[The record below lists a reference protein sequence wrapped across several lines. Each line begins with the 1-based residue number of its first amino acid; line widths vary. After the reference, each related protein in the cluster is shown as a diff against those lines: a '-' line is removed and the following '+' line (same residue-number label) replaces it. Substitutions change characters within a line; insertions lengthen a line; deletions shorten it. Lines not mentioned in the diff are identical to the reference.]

1 MLPSPAAISVALTV
15 SMPLLASGAPRPAS
29 PSSLDF
35 SLLVIPPR
43 SLCGGLLG
51 CLGVVMASVGDVGE
65 SSHDHDR
72 DDHGATEEGN
82 VRMTV
87 HERHAQE
94 SADPIGSTQTLG
106 MMRLKGDVAICWA
119 LALPVWI
126 TRIFASPVWSLW
138 RPSTR

>member
-1 MLPSPAAISVALTV
+1 
-15 SMPLLASGAPRPAS
+15 
-29 PSSLDF
+29 
-35 SLLVIPPR
+35 
-43 SLCGGLLG
+43 
-51 CLGVVMASVGDVGE
+51 MARVGHIGE

-106 MMRLKGDVAICWA
+106 TMRLKGDVAEGDE
-119 LALPVWI
+119 LN
-126 TRIFASPVWSLW
+126 TRSGVTQIP
-138 RPSTR
+138 

>member
-1 MLPSPAAISVALTV
+1 MAESH
-15 SMPLLASGAPRPAS
+15 

-35 SLLVIPPR
+35 SLLVILPR

-51 CLGVVMASVGDVGE
+51 CLGVVMASVSDVGE
-65 SSHDHDR
+65 SSQDQDR